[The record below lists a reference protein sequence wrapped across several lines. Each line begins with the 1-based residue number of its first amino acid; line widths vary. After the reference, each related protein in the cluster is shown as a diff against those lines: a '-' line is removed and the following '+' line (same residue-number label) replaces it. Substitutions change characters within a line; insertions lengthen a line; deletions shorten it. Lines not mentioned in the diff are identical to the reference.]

1 VQANGT
7 IVALIVF
14 DERLY
19 NSTVHRDK
27 AIKRLRT
34 ARSRY
39 VHLVHDIADTGTRM
53 RFAQFLDTREALLTS
68 VRVTIYTQISTTI
81 NASYM
86 VLAVPTQIILTTQ
99 SAVSTTTRH
108 DT

>member
-1 VQANGT
+1 MSSEFVVT
-7 IVALIVF
+7 KLSK
-14 DERLY
+14 DC
-19 NSTVHRDK
+19 
-27 AIKRLRT
+27 T
-34 ARSRY
+34 ARSGY
-39 VHLVHDIADTGTRM
+39 VHFVHDIADTETRM

-68 VRVTIYTQISTTI
+68 VRVTIYRQISTTV

-86 VLAVPTQIILTTQ
+86 VLAVAAQIMLTTQ